1 MVAAGV
7 GMTEP
12 TSGEARQAAREILSR
27 AEFHASRTPR
37 PLRGVLR
44 QLGRWLEPIVRPVAR
59 PLGELWDWVV
69 DDPRRFIP
77 AGIVVLL
84 LAVIATMRLSRHR
97 AAFAGRSSLKGER
110 DRIEDP
116 AALERLAE
124 EAERAGQL
132 DHAVRLRFRAGLLR
146 LDAAGALAY
155 RPSLTAGAVLRAVP
169 VPALADLA
177 RAFDEIAYGGRAA
190 GADDVRAAREGWPRV
205 LAEARS

>member
-1 MVAAGV
+1 MVAAG

-12 TSGEARQAAREILSR
+12 TPEQARQAAREILSR
-27 AEFHASRTPR
+27 AEFRASRTPR

-44 QLGRWLEPIVRPVAR
+44 QLGRWLEPIVRPVGR
-59 PLGELWDWVV
+59 PLGDLWRWVV
-69 DDPRRFIP
+69 EDPRRFIP

-84 LAVIATMRLSRHR
+84 VAAIATVRLSRHR
-97 AAFAGRSSLKGER
+97 AAFAGPSSMKGER

-116 AALERLAE
+116 ATLERLAV

-132 DHAVRLRFRAGLLR
+132 DDAVRLRFRAGLLR

-177 RAFDEIAYGGRAA
+177 RAFDEIAYGGRPA
-190 GADDVRAAREGWPRV
+190 GTDDVRAAREGWPRV